1 VGQKTPHLPILFY
14 EEKCMMHR
22 RSFLRVA
29 SLAALLFSFSGIAFA
44 APANHHYTLAVSNY
58 SGWLPWYYAAD
69 SGILQKWADK
79 YHVQIDV
86 KPMPYMDS
94 VEAYANGQADAVVM
108 TNMEALDIPAARGV
122 DSSVVV
128 MGDYSNGNDA
138 ILTKRLT
145 LADLKGTDV
154 LLSKGSVSQYL
165 LSRGLQ
171 KAGID
176 EKQVNLV
183 DESDTKIA
191 KTFMDNTQQKVVVTW
206 NPMVM
211 QIQKNIGIKKV
222 FDSASIPGEIQDLL
236 VVNTQTLNAD
246 PDFARALTGAWYE
259 VMDIM
264 SQQGKVSDEAISKMA
279 DLGHVPVAEF
289 KGQLRT
295 TAFYSA
301 AQSAVDYT
309 KSTEL
314 KAKMNLVRNFCFTN
328 GLLGANATSVDS
340 IGIQYPDGTIHGE
353 ANNVKLRYNSTFME
367 ESAQGKLK

>member
-1 VGQKTPHLPILFY
+1 
-14 EEKCMMHR
+14 MMHR
-22 RSFLRVA
+22 RSFLRAA
-29 SLAALLFSFSGIAFA
+29 SIAALVFSFSGTAFA
-44 APANHHYTLAVSNY
+44 TPANHSYTLAVSDY

-69 SGILQKWADK
+69 TGILQKWAAK

-94 VEAYANGQADAVVM
+94 VKAYASGQVDAVTM
-108 TNMEALDIPAARGV
+108 TNMEALDIPAAQGV

-128 MGDYSNGNDA
+128 MGSYSNGNDA

-145 LADLKGTDV
+145 LADLKGAQI

-165 LSRGLQ
+165 LSRGLE

-176 EKQVNLV
+176 ESTVNLV
-183 DESDTKIA
+183 DESDATIA
-191 KTFMDNTQQKVVVTW
+191 KTFMDNSQEKVVVTW

-222 FDSASIPGEIQDLL
+222 FDSSSIPGEIQDLL
-236 VVNTQTLNAD
+236 VVNTQRLNAD

-264 SQQGKVSDEAISKMA
+264 SQHGQVSEDAIAKMA
-279 DLGHVPVAEF
+279 DLAHVPAAEF

-295 TAFYSA
+295 TALYAA

-314 KAKMNLVRNFCFTN
+314 KAKMNLVRNFCFAN
-328 GLLGANATSVDS
+328 GLLGANASSVDA
-340 IGIQYPDGTIHGE
+340 IGIQYPDGTVHGA

-367 ESAQGKLK
+367 EAAQGKLK